1 MVEWHNKDVRFE
13 KGDKVIL
20 HGITDFPEYNATGA
34 TVIKYVV
41 DTNRYKLLF
50 DRDQRVGEIDDK
62 FFTKTD
68 PSKASDYESWSEVAL
83 SNSKSDV
90 PSLERANDNSP
101 VQKSKQLQ
109 VKKVKI
115 SKKAGGPKKFHN
127 FWASTRHDIKALE
140 QSFLYD
146 NSWCSEAKNIADFSG
161 QTLESLFHG
170 LIWK

>member
-1 MVEWHNKDVRFE
+1 MAEWKDKGVRFE

-68 PSKASDYESWSEVAL
+68 PSKASNYTGWSRVAL
-83 SNSKSDV
+83 SNSKNGV
-90 PSLERANDNSP
+90 QTLERANDNTSA
-101 VQKSKQLQ
+101 QKSKQLQ
-109 VKKVKI
+109 DKKVKI
-115 SKKAGGPKKFHN
+115 SKKVGGQKKFHN
-127 FWASTRHDIKALE
+127 FWANTRHDIKALE

-146 NSWCSEAKNIADFSG
+146 NSEAKNIADFSG

-170 LIWK
+170 VIWK